1 MISMNQ
7 CHVNA
12 LEIEQGGQFTNYNC
26 TWLCFKQSEICN
38 QIFGLCV
45 NCANRYSSV
54 ESLFIF
60 QARFKRCTKNV
71 RVLAKVLA
79 KEFLRKFV
87 FVFQSTQNGL

>member
-12 LEIEQGGQFTNYNC
+12 LEIEQGGQFTNFKC

-38 QIFGLCV
+38 QIIGLCV
-45 NCANRYSSV
+45 NCANRYSLL
-54 ESLFIF
+54 ENLFIF

-79 KEFLRKFV
+79 KEFLRKSV